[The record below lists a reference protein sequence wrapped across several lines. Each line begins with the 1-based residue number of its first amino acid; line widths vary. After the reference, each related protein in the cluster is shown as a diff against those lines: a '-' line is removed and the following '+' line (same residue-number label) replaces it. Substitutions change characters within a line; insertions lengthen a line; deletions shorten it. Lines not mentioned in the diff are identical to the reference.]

1 VASVAD
7 VVIVSRVQLHA
18 SELEPTREDV
28 EDASPISYAAKLK
41 ITTDD
46 DKRKK
51 K

>member
-1 VASVAD
+1 MAIVAD
-7 VVIVSRVQLHA
+7 FVAVSRVRLHA

-46 DKRKK
+46 DKREKE
-51 K
+51 